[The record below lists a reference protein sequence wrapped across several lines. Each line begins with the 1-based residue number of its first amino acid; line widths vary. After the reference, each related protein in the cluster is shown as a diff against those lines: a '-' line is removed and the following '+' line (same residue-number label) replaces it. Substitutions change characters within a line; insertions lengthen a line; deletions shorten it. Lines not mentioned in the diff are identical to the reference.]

1 MYVVMLIVILEGLMN
16 KVMRMHHIVE
26 LVADELW
33 PSFSKAFEYNNKH
46 YHIHVVIPVNNL
58 PDLDS
63 SPEPEKRESK
73 AIEHYV
79 TLKRFELSKLCEM
92 EIEEARTWL
101 VELF

>member
-63 SPEPEKRESK
+63 SPEPEKKPDPSQ
-73 AIEHYV
+73 AV
-79 TLKRFELSKLCEM
+79 SNQPS
-92 EIEEARTWL
+92 EEEDEWDE
-101 VELF
+101 VFSC